1 MSQVREN
8 RVIKAMKEGRKARG
22 YNITYP
28 SIHSVEILGMLDF
41 DYVWIDGEH
50 GPFGYTELEEIVR
63 GVEAAGA
70 TAIARVE
77 NVNASTILQYL
88 DRGIQ
93 GILGPHISSGED
105 AQALA
110 DACYFGPKGKRSF
123 GGNRGTNYT
132 FTPEASGDKV
142 DYYKESNDNMLVGAL
157 LEDQGAVDNID
168 DILAVDGIDH
178 FGIGPND
185 FAQGIGYPGQPE
197 HPDVVKVMKELSDY
211 IRSKGKPMS
220 QDIMASV
227 WIHDLLL
234 KSGREFLESSK

>member
-8 RVIKAMKEGRKARG
+8 RVLKAMKEGRKAKG
-22 YNITYP
+22 YNLTFP
-28 SIHSVEILGMLDF
+28 SVHNIEILGMLDF
-41 DYVWIDGEH
+41 DFVWLDGEH
-50 GPFGYTELEEIVR
+50 GPFGYSELEEQVR
-63 GVEAAGA
+63 AVEAAGA
-70 TAIARVE
+70 TAVARVE
-77 NVNASTILQYL
+77 SADQSHVLQYL

-93 GILGPHISSGED
+93 GIVVPHVSSGED
-105 AQALA
+105 AQALV
-110 DACYFGPKGKRSF
+110 DACYFGPIGKRSF

-132 FTPEASGDKV
+132 FTPDPWGDKTA
-142 DYYKESNDNMLVGAL
+142 YYKDSNDNMLVGAL

-211 IRSKGKPMS
+211 IRSKGRKMTG
-220 QDIMASV
+220 DIMSSV

-234 KSGREFLESSK
+234 TSGKEFLENES